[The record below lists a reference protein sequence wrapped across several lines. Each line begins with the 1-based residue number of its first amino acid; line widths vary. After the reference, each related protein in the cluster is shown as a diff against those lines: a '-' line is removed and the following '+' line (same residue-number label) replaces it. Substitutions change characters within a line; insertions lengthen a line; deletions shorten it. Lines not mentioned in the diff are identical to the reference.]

1 MSFLVGLIAG
11 IFGGLVGLGGGVVL
25 IPLLVGVMKLDH
37 YRAHGASLA
46 ALVFTGVIGTITY
59 ALHNAVDIMASLVMA
74 AAALYPV
81 RWAATYCCRV
91 PEIRLQRIF
100 GIFLLVMSVLLL
112 MKPYLP
118 IMAHLDSGVPMVI
131 ALLATGTL
139 TGFISG
145 LLGIGGGAMMII
157 SLALLIGFDQHTAQ
171 GTSLLAMV
179 PAGIVGAWTHWQ
191 KGQVG
196 KDVLRGLVPGI
207 ILGTF
212 AGAWV
217 AQILVEAKLRF
228 LFAAVLIW
236 IGLTF
241 ITKQRPSEVCPHDS

>member
-1 MSFLVGLIAG
+1 MSFLVGVIAG
-11 IFGGLVGLGGGVVL
+11 VFGGLVGLGGGVVL

-46 ALVFTGVIGTITY
+46 ALVFTGIIGTITY
-59 ALHNAVDIMASLVMA
+59 ALHNAVDSATAFIMA

-100 GIFLLVMSVLLL
+100 GIFLLIMSILLL
-112 MKPYLP
+112 IKPYLP
-118 IMAHLDSGVPMVI
+118 ILAHLDTGIPMVLV
-131 ALLATGTL
+131 LLATGAL

-145 LLGIGGGAMMII
+145 LLGIGGGAVMII
-157 SLALLIGFDQHTAQ
+157 SLALIIGFDQHTAQ

-179 PAGIVGAWTHWQ
+179 PAGIMGAWTHWQ

-212 AGAWV
+212 AGAWF

-236 IGLTF
+236 IGITF
-241 ITKQRPSEVCPHDS
+241 ITKPRPSGVCSHDS